1 MRMTFR
7 GGALHGSV
15 TPPPSKSYTHRA
27 FFLAALAKG
36 RSTVT
41 NALLSEDTKATLAAV
56 RAMGAQIAVDM
67 DTVVIDGGDLR
78 APAGV
83 VNTLNS
89 GTTMRIFTGL
99 ASMFTVPITIDGDA
113 SLRKRP
119 MQDLLAALSQT
130 GVRCTSAD
138 GRPPVTVCGP
148 NHGGRIAIDG
158 GVSSQ
163 FITSLLLTAPML
175 ADDSEIVVT
184 GHLVSAPYLDVT
196 LSMMRLFGA
205 EANADGQTYHV
216 RGRTGYQPHDFGV
229 PTDFSSAAFP
239 LAAGALGGKVTVRGL
254 DLNNPQGDRHIIDIL
269 RDMGAQIT
277 VFSDTVTAARA
288 ELHPM
293 DLDMEAMP
301 DLFPMVA
308 ILMCGAKGRSRLYG
322 APQLRFKESDRI
334 ASTVAMVRALGG
346 TAEPTA
352 DGCVIDGTGRLTGG
366 DVVTLG
372 DHRIMMAAA
381 VASLI
386 CSGPVSV
393 DDAACCAVS
402 YPAFPEQMRAL
413 GLKVD

>member
-1 MRMTFR
+1 MSMTF
-7 GGALHGSV
+7 GGGELHGSV
-15 TPPPSKSYTHRA
+15 APPPSKSYTHRA
-27 FFLAALAKG
+27 FFLAALAQG

-41 NALLSEDTKATLAAV
+41 NALLSADTEATLAAV
-56 RAMGAQIAVDM
+56 RALGAQAAVDG
-67 DTVVIDGGDLR
+67 DTAVIDGGDLH

-83 VNTLNS
+83 VDTLNS
-89 GTTMRIFTGL
+89 GTTMRIFAGL
-99 ASMFTVPITIDGDA
+99 ASMFAVPVTVDGDA

-119 MQDLLAALSQT
+119 MQDLLDALAQA
-130 GVRCTSAD
+130 GVRCTSAG

-148 NHGGRIAIDG
+148 NRGGRVTIDG
-158 GVSSQ
+158 GISSQ

-175 ADDSEIVVT
+175 TADSEIAVT

-205 EANADGQTYHV
+205 AARVEGQTYRV
-216 RGRTGYQPHDFGV
+216 RGGTGYRPHDFRV
-229 PTDFSSAAFP
+229 PADFSSAAFP
-239 LAAGALGGKVTVRGL
+239 LVAGALGGEVAVRGL
-254 DLNNPQGDRHIIDIL
+254 DLANPQGDRHIIDIL
-269 RDMGAQIT
+269 RDMGAHVT
-277 VFSDTVTAARA
+277 AAGDTVTAARA
-288 ELHPM
+288 ELRPL
-293 DLDMEAMP
+293 DLDLGAMP
-301 DLFPMVA
+301 DLFPVVA
-308 ILMCGAKGRSRLYG
+308 ILMCGAVGRSRLYG

-352 DGCVIDGTGRLTGG
+352 DGCIIDGTGRLAGG

-386 CSGPVSV
+386 CSGPVRV

-402 YPAFPEQMRAL
+402 YPAFPDQMRAL
-413 GLKVD
+413 GLKVE